1 MKKLTLLTYVMAT
14 VIGSGMIVGTADA
27 QAWSAREIC
36 DTPLFQK
43 WKEQQAQRLWSP
55 DAETIQTEQSG
66 KVFTYN
72 CFTLQEI
79 DEFFEL
85 HEERIENTHFYPI
98 LIDSHGEDMV
108 ASKDDEC

>member
-14 VIGSGMIVGTADA
+14 LIGSGMIVGNTDA

-55 DAETIQTEQSG
+55 DAETIQAEQSG
-66 KVFTYN
+66 KVFTYR

-85 HEERIENTHFYPI
+85 HEERIENAHFYPI
-98 LIDSHGEDMV
+98 LIDSPGEDMV
-108 ASKDDEC
+108 ASKYDEC